1 MTDEFRHSR
10 RLITPMAEETDEG
23 FPPLS
28 PTRRGLRNRA
38 NRAATILPVG
48 PNAVA
53 PRTLGALER
62 LVRRLDHLVRVA
74 LCRQPLGH
82 ADADGHRNLIR
93 ATAAAAALALLRV
106 LRPVGLVAQ
115 VHDVLLH
122 RPAHSFEMW
131 QAVLQVASGEHQGEF
146 FATVTI
152 SATAAADLAQPARHE
167 PQHLITDIVAM
178 GIVECLEVIHVG

>member
-1 MTDEFRHSR
+1 MTDEFRHSPGS
-10 RLITPMAEETDEG
+10 ITPMVEETDVG

-28 PTRRGLRNRA
+28 STRRGLRHRA

-53 PRTLGALER
+53 PRTLGAVER

-74 LCRQPLGH
+74 LRRQPLSH
-82 ADADGHRNLIR
+82 ADADGHRKLIR

-106 LRPVGLVAQ
+106 LGPVGLVTQ

-122 RPAHSFEMW
+122 RPAHGFEMW
-131 QAVLQVASGEHQGEF
+131 QAVLQVAYRAHQGELL
-146 FATVTI
+146 ATLTI
-152 SATAAADLAQPARHE
+152 CATDTAAPGQHARH
-167 PQHLITDIVAM
+167 
-178 GIVECLEVIHVG
+178 